1 MSMRPSLRALDAL
14 LAEHRPP
21 PAPQGLAAR
30 VAEQATALAQEA
42 ALPGGARAR
51 RDRRLRRPLITAAAV
66 LGLSFSSAVAARLA
80 GITLPPPVESVIE
93 RIPFM
98 PAAAPQP
105 LPAPRAR
112 ASQIAASPSRQG
124 GETEPTPPAGPTAAA
139 PPPPGSFDE
148 RMQRAREIVAARR
161 ADGLP
166 TPYADRIE
174 QAIKRRRELE
184 RQGGDLAEFDR
195 LQRQAHDAAILR
207 QRLIRAEVIRRAR
220 AGDPQAIALIEEHR
234 RRQQERS
241 ERWLA
246 EQEQMQMPPANP
258 QPAGE
263 GFPPDAR

>member
-1 MSMRPSLRALDAL
+1 MSMRPSPRALDAL

-112 ASQIAASPSRQG
+112 ASQIAASPSRRG
-124 GETEPTPPAGPTAAA
+124 GETAPTPPPAPTAAA
-139 PPPPGSFDE
+139 PPGSFDE

-174 QAIKRRRELE
+174 QAIERRRELE

-195 LQRQAHDAAILR
+195 LQRQAHGAAILR

-220 AGDPQAIALIEEHR
+220 AGDPEAIAVIEEHR
-234 RRQQERS
+234 RRQQERQ
-241 ERWLA
+241 RWLA